1 MVRFYKRSVFQTN
14 PMTRFKITILI
25 IFNSFLCFSLKAFS
39 KLPPEKTIQQ
49 LHKEFIRAEND
60 SAKMAASIS
69 LSRAYAELPGERAQD
84 LRLALSF
91 GQKALVIAKRFKF
104 RDGEGEVYG
113 VISQILREGNE
124 KKRGKV
130 YAEAAL
136 AALEGSTNALAK
148 SQAYIEL
155 SNYYDISVGEQ
166 LGEKARLYEL
176 GTNYLAKTSKK
187 LKYADALK
195 FLGDLQN
202 LQGKLEQ
209 ALSTLQKSL
218 EIYQSLGQTKLQDIY
233 SLIGY
238 VCMDMG
244 KSQEALSYGLLAE
257 KEALKYHDES
267 MMLCTVYNR
276 LAITYS
282 ILSEYGKMRLY
293 FEKSYKIARLNHHL
307 PSIVLLSDNLAK
319 TYIRFDD
326 PRKAVGLLR
335 HAISL
340 CRADQRE
347 DLSMLNTTL
356 LLAYTMLKRF
366 HEADICYKEVRR
378 LLDPDRIPQIQL
390 LNANFTLIKYF
401 LETKRAAMAYPLIKY
416 NGEIYKNNGDVKSM
430 AMVFYYSFKADSL
443 QKNFTGAIHNFQQY
457 KFYSDSIAKRN
468 QDKQLSQLQIQ
479 YDIEKKDKDLAL
491 KSKNIQLLTKESMLQ
506 KSTLYQA
513 GLEKKIMVAG
523 GFLLLIFLGI
533 FYSRFR
539 SKKRINQQLL
549 FQQSLIN
556 SKNTSLQELVFEKDK
571 LLTEKE
577 WLLKEIHHRV
587 KNNLQ
592 IVISL
597 LNTQSAFLE
606 NDIALDAIR
615 ESQHRMH
622 SISLIHQKLYQ
633 SENLSCIQMPSYI
646 NDLVKYL
653 DEGLDTCSKITF
665 KLDIAELELDVVQAV
680 PIGLIL
686 NEAITNCVKYAF
698 PAGQKGDVEIVL
710 QGTDDLRYLLQI
722 RDNGKGLPTGFRV
735 EDSNSL
741 GMNLMHGLSRQLK
754 AELSISGIAG
764 TTLSLVFEKRIT
776 ISEENESLA
785 EIQI

>member
-1 MVRFYKRSVFQTN
+1 
-14 PMTRFKITILI
+14 MTRFKITILI

-166 LGEKARLYEL
+166 LGEKTRLYEL

-293 FEKSYKIARLNHHL
+293 FEKSYKIARLNHDV

-366 HEADICYKEVRR
+366 HEADICYREVRR

-710 QGTDDLRYLLQI
+710 QGTDDSRYLLQI

-785 EIQI
+785 EFQI